1 MQNDRKNIDEI
12 ANAILSINGWN
23 PNRNVPIDNI
33 VKCLSNHGYSVHEK
47 AREFFRQFLGL
58 GFAFVRYDDIRNKK
72 DYPGEIAILREDF
85 IGIGVDP
92 LFRTRLYLEPRNN
105 NFLAL
110 KDKMEKSIGST
121 FCPCVYIYHRGC
133 YVSDGNVIS
142 RFIRQGTLKFFSRR
156 MLPKPPLRTQAT
168 EYYISE
174 DGRILNPND
183 HVTTVTVYKSYKDLI
198 LYFYGLC
205 DDNFWHES
213 YNSLDIEYLDYGGEF
228 YRM

>member
-1 MQNDRKNIDEI
+1 
-12 ANAILSINGWN
+12 
-23 PNRNVPIDNI
+23 
-33 VKCLSNHGYSVHEK
+33 
-47 AREFFRQFLGL
+47 
-58 GFAFVRYDDIRNKK
+58 
-72 DYPGEIAILREDF
+72 
-85 IGIGVDP
+85 
-92 LFRTRLYLEPRNN
+92 
-105 NFLAL
+105 
-110 KDKMEKSIGST
+110 
-121 FCPCVYIYHRGC
+121 
-133 YVSDGNVIS
+133 
-142 RFIRQGTLKFFSRR
+142 